1 MKYFLSALSL
11 LAISATANA
20 QAVQTLPSGIEYKFL
35 KDVPGTQYPAAGS
48 FIEANLVTRLGEDGT
63 ILFDSRSMNDNKPVQ
78 FQVQPPQF
86 KGDVIEGV
94 MKMTA
99 GDSAIFMIS
108 VDTLAKMGQ
117 QIPNAKMGEGQ
128 KLVYV
133 VKLVSVKTAAEV
145 EKEKK
150 ESSAKQVAIDEKVI
164 QDYLKKKGIKAV
176 KAPSGLYYKIER
188 EGTGATVK
196 AGEQATVNYSGHTL
210 NDSTF
215 DSNVDP
221 AFQHVQPFSFNVA
234 GHQVI
239 AGWDEGVQLL
249 KKGTKAVL
257 FIPSGMAYG
266 DRSPSPKIPANSV
279 LVFDIEVT
287 DVKTQEQVAAE
298 QAKQEQAKTAG
309 AGEQKAAD
317 DKLIQD
323 YLKKNNI
330 KATKTAT
337 GLYYKLD
344 KPGTGENAKAGQK
357 VTVNYTGTTMNGEK
371 FDSNVD
377 PAFNHVSPFT
387 FNLAS
392 HQVIAGWDEGV
403 QLMKKGSKG
412 TLYIP
417 SAMAYGERSPT
428 AKIPANSVLVFDIE
442 VTGVE

>member
-1 MKYFLSALSL
+1 MKYFLSALGL
-11 LAISATANA
+11 LAISATAGA
-20 QAVQTLPSGIEYKFL
+20 QTMQKLPSGIEYKFL
-35 KDVPGTQYPAAGS
+35 KDAPGTQYPAAGN
-48 FIEANLVTRLGEDGT
+48 FIEANLLTRLGEDGT
-63 ILFDSRSMNDNKPVQ
+63 ILFDSRTMNDNKPVQ
-78 FQVQPPQF
+78 FQVQAPQF

-94 MKMTA
+94 MKMTP
-99 GDSAIFMIS
+99 GDSAMFLLSIDS
-108 VDTLAKMGQ
+108 LAKVGQ
-117 QIPNAKMGEGQ
+117 QIPNAKLGEGQ
-128 KLVYV
+128 KLVYIIQ
-133 VKLVSVKTAAEV
+133 LVSVKTQEQV

-150 ESSAKQVAIDEKVI
+150 ANAAVQTGIDDKLI
-164 QDYLKKKGIKAV
+164 QEYLKKKGIKAM
-176 KAPSGLYYKIER
+176 KTASGLYYKIDR

-196 AGEQATVNYSGHTL
+196 AGEQATVNYSGRTL

-239 AGWDEGVQLL
+239 PGWDEGVQLL
-249 KKGTKAVL
+249 KKGTKATF
-257 FIPSGMAYG
+257 FIPSTLAYG
-266 DRSPSPKIPANSV
+266 ERSPSPKIPANSV

-287 DVKTQEQVAAE
+287 DVKTQEQIMAE
-298 QAKQEQAKTAG
+298 QAKMQKEREANTGQ
-309 AGEQKAAD
+309 QKATD

-330 KATKTAT
+330 KATKTAS
-337 GLYYKLD
+337 GLYYKID

-357 VTVNYTGTTMNGEK
+357 VTVNYTGMTLNGEK

-377 PAFNHVSPFT
+377 PAFSHVSPFT
-387 FNLAS
+387 FNLAG

-417 SAMAYGERSPT
+417 SGLAYGERSPSP
-428 AKIPANSVLVFDIE
+428 KIPANSVLVFDIE
-442 VTGVE
+442 VTNVE